1 MVRNASQPI
10 TYSED
15 STEIVPIYVGYGFL
29 TQAGYLFKNN
39 WEIAA
44 RYAEITPYASVYSEN
59 QLIFPSVNEK
69 KQQHIQLGVTKYL
82 YGHRVKIQGNLLY
95 HLSTNMRSEV
105 TTGKYGV
112 IFQVELG
119 I

>member
-1 MVRNASQPI
+1 MHRDAGTAI
-10 TYSED
+10 TFDADD
-15 STEIVPIYVGYGFL
+15 STSTSAVYVGYGFL
-29 TQAGYLFKNN
+29 TQLGYLFRNN

-44 RYAEITPYASVYSEN
+44 RYAEITPFASVYN
-59 QLIFPSVNEK
+59 DAGFTAVNER
-69 KQQHIQLGVTKYL
+69 KQQHIQAGVTKYL

-95 HLSTNMRSEV
+95 HLTTNMRTDV